1 MSDDILAEARES
13 VKKWDQTYPNRTS
26 NRLMRDIL
34 KDLADAYEKLQN
46 EKT

>member
-1 MSDDILAEARES
+1 MSGDILAEARAS
-13 VKKWDQTYPNRTS
+13 VRKWDETYPNRTS

-34 KDLADAYEKLQN
+34 KDLADAYEKLQE